1 MRVKTLI
8 FTVALT
14 FCGGST
20 TSTDS
25 TQQNQNDTTTTTTT
39 TTIIV
44 EQDDTTTTTIVE
56 QDDTTKIPNAPSVNF
71 DIQEIYNTK
80 LVLELCS
87 DAKDIDNTSEE
98 CLKQYRDNLEIVFS
112 YAGNLEIYLNNLNN
126 YLEEY
131 PDQMNQ
137 EYKDLFEF
145 INNKWSSIPATY
157 GVVSTKYFQRFGG
170 GDMSGGGNTSSG
182 GYGTTS
188 DEPPL
193 LKNLLIINWGPYDPA
208 TGISGDFEFRSDLQ
222 LVFFDEF
229 GRVHSAGTP
238 GAYDNPTF
246 EYKVPRDT
254 KVYIP
259 IDGVIDF
266 FQFQPT
272 SSYKQDDWELMIK
285 PRRSSDWAIVID
297 HVVSLDCDRSSRDI
311 CQKPLTVNGQEIFSG
326 MEVKAGD
333 LLGYVGNYEDGEG
346 GSVFGRTEITIG
358 KYVQATNTQKDFNN
372 FCPTNYLHPDVKDKI
387 ISEVNQIMS
396 SYESWSGNSGFY
408 DEANMVAPG
417 CWYSEIYEAN
427 GKTTPKK

>member
-25 TQQNQNDTTTTTTT
+25 TQQNQNDTTTTTT

-387 ISEVNQIMS
+387 ISEINQIMS